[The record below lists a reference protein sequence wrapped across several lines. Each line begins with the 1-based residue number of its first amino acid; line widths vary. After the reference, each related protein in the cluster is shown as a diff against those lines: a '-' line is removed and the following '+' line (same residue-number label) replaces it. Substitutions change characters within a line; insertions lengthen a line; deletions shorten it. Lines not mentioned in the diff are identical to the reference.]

1 MGGLAK
7 DLAVEL
13 ADGTMA
19 VVVEVTPKAVKL
31 DATDTDTHTRT
42 HTLSHSVT
50 LSACSMGG
58 LAKDLAV
65 ELANGTMAVVVEV
78 TPEAVKLDANNMMSG
93 KKLIFE
99 LEVLGIERP

>member
-19 VVVEVTPKAVKL
+19 VVVEVTPEAVKL

-42 HTLSHSVT
+42 HTLSFT
-50 LSACSMGG
+50 LSHPL
-58 LAKDLAV
+58 LAAW
-65 ELANGTMAVVVEV
+65 
-78 TPEAVKLDANNMMSG
+78 EAWQRTLRSN
-93 KKLIFE
+93 
-99 LEVLGIERP
+99 